1 MARRSLLTLCLTT
14 LRIDALLAPPARL
27 RHRVRCRASDDEA
40 PEVEEDWRAFR
51 ARLVAGGIPTTTDAG
66 DEPAAAPAPAE
77 ERQGLDED
85 NVKLATSQSK
95 RQGDMLRE
103 GTWAHEVGA
112 PEVGGWLLRLP
123 LETQL
128 AVAKDSHW
136 GQELRRFAKQEVT
149 RAAMDDARR
158 RGLPASEAPKPE
170 AVPETEAALYRTA
183 GRFLRAQ
190 LQRIAQKG
198 QVDGSGRLA
207 IDPRSLGDADR
218 QLLDMHQRYLGSWQ
232 EVVLVIKDDADGA
245 VGVVL
250 NRPAATEG
258 APHLSRA
265 LVEAL
270 ESDGGAKVT
279 TDAFDGAFGKT
290 IAAYVGKPAAREG
303 GSANK
308 AMVVHGL
315 DDVEG
320 ARELAPNLGIYRGG
334 AAAAAERVQ
343 AGTAEPLDFR
353 FFIGRYEW
361 GPGELAKDVRDGVY
375 RPAACSRGV
384 ALKQCLGLPKP
395 LWHEV
400 MDMLGGSSADVS
412 ALELARRSDQ

>member
-1 MARRSLLTLCLTT
+1 M
-14 LRIDALLAPPARL
+14 
-27 RHRVRCRASDDEA
+27 
-40 PEVEEDWRAFR
+40 
-51 ARLVAGGIPTTTDAG
+51 
-66 DEPAAAPAPAE
+66 
-77 ERQGLDED
+77 
-85 NVKLATSQSK
+85 
-95 RQGDMLRE
+95 
-103 GTWAHEVGA
+103 
-112 PEVGGWLLRLP
+112 
-123 LETQL
+123 
-128 AVAKDSHW
+128 
-136 GQELRRFAKQEVT
+136 
-149 RAAMDDARR
+149 
-158 RGLPASEAPKPE
+158 
-170 AVPETEAALYRTA
+170 
-183 GRFLRAQ
+183 
-190 LQRIAQKG
+190 
-198 QVDGSGRLA
+198 
-207 IDPRSLGDADR
+207 
-218 QLLDMHQRYLGSWQ
+218 
-232 EVVLVIKDDADGA
+232 IKDDADGA

-250 NRPAATEG
+250 NRPAAAEG

-334 AAAAAERVQ
+334 AAAAAERVR

-361 GPGELAKDVRDGVY
+361 GPGELARDVRDGVY

-395 LWHEV
+395 LGTRSWTCSV
-400 MDMLGGSSADVS
+400 AARRDVS

>member
-1 MARRSLLTLCLTT
+1 
-14 LRIDALLAPPARL
+14 
-27 RHRVRCRASDDEA
+27 
-40 PEVEEDWRAFR
+40 
-51 ARLVAGGIPTTTDAG
+51 
-66 DEPAAAPAPAE
+66 
-77 ERQGLDED
+77 
-85 NVKLATSQSK
+85 
-95 RQGDMLRE
+95 
-103 GTWAHEVGA
+103 
-112 PEVGGWLLRLP
+112 
-123 LETQL
+123 
-128 AVAKDSHW
+128 
-136 GQELRRFAKQEVT
+136 
-149 RAAMDDARR
+149 
-158 RGLPASEAPKPE
+158 
-170 AVPETEAALYRTA
+170 
-183 GRFLRAQ
+183 
-190 LQRIAQKG
+190 
-198 QVDGSGRLA
+198 LA

-232 EVVLVIKDDADGA
+232 EVVLVIKDDAEGA

-361 GPGELAKDVRDGVY
+361 GPGELARDVRDGVY

>member
-1 MARRSLLTLCLTT
+1 M
-14 LRIDALLAPPARL
+14 
-27 RHRVRCRASDDEA
+27 
-40 PEVEEDWRAFR
+40 
-51 ARLVAGGIPTTTDAG
+51 
-66 DEPAAAPAPAE
+66 
-77 ERQGLDED
+77 QGR
-85 NVKLATSQSK
+85 KS
-95 RQGDMLRE
+95 
-103 GTWAHEVGA
+103 
-112 PEVGGWLLRLP
+112 P

-158 RGLPASEAPKPE
+158 RGLPASEAPPPE

-384 ALKQCLGLPKP
+384 APTSGTALASATPRRRTYSSSISGSMVSPRHSSVPPTADATSLGPRPTSAACHTPAWSSSVAPMKYGRSGPRTVLKPAQPKEKRLRISCNAQHDEDSRP
-395 LWHEV
+395 
-400 MDMLGGSSADVS
+400 SSDHISSRCANVCTANMARDCS
-412 ALELARRSDQ
+412 AIE